1 MILIKYVTCGV
12 SDKSKGF
19 GFVTYRTIAETD
31 ACIKQKKT
39 EEGHVLSEK
48 TIEVKRA
55 IPKEFEPSQHEKSQ
69 RYLGCP
75 VSNYILTIN

>member
-1 MILIKYVTCGV
+1 M
-12 SDKSKGF
+12 
-19 GFVTYRTIAETD
+19 TYKTIAETD

-39 EEGHVLSEK
+39 EEGHVLGEK

-69 RYLGCP
+69 R
-75 VSNYILTIN
+75 